1 MTHEGPS
8 RAPAGHAVALPWVK
22 LRSASPALSVFRR
35 MVDEV
40 DPQANPGD
48 LVAVYDKADAPYGV
62 ALYNP
67 RSVITLRMLTRD
79 VAGFDPDTFFAE
91 RLKRAL
97 DLRTEVLGLDD
108 ITDAYRLVYDQG
120 DGLPGLVVDR
130 YGDWLALE
138 FYSLAMF
145 RQAERLERLLTQ
157 LFPGARFVHRASP
170 YTEKMEGFQ
179 VRTSEPMRARVQEN
193 GVSFELDLASS
204 YKTGFFCDQR
214 DNRMRAARM
223 AEDRRVLDV
232 CSFTGGFAI
241 YAKKLGK
248 AEEVTMVELDPEAH
262 AQAKRNANINQVKVR
277 AVCADAFPYLRQAAQ
292 NQEQYGMVVL
302 DPHKL
307 IASREGWRE
316 GRQKYIDFNK
326 LALPLVEPGGLLLTC
341 SCSGLLPWDEFQQ
354 ILRTAAGAARRRVQ
368 ILGRSGAG
376 GDHPVMVDHPEGEY
390 LKALWCRV
398 L

>member
-1 MTHEGPS
+1 MTNKGK
-8 RAPAGHAVALPWVK
+8 APAGHSVNLPWVR
-22 LRSASPALSVFRR
+22 LRSASPGLSVFKR
-35 MVDEV
+35 MVDET
-40 DPQANPGD
+40 DPAARPGD
-48 LVAVYDKADAPYGV
+48 LVAVYDKADAPYGI

-67 RSVITLRMLTRD
+67 RSVITLRLLTRD

-91 RLKRAL
+91 RLRRAL

-108 ITDAYRLVYDQG
+108 VTNAYRLVYDQG

-130 YGDWLALE
+130 YGDHLALE

-145 RQAERLERLLTQ
+145 RQAPRLERLLSE
-157 LFPGARFVHRASP
+157 LFPGAKFVHRASQ
-170 YTEKMEGFQ
+170 YTERMEGFE
-179 VRTSEPMRARVQEN
+179 VRGSESTKVRVQEN
-193 GVSFELDLASS
+193 GVQFELDLASNS
-204 YKTGFFCDQR
+204 KTGFFCDQR
-214 DNRMRAARM
+214 DNRLKAARW
-223 AEDRRVLDV
+223 AEGRRVLDI
-232 CSFTGGFAI
+232 CSNTGGFAI
-241 YAKKLGK
+241 YAKKVGR
-248 AEEVTMVELDPEAH
+248 ADEVTMVELDPEAH

-277 AVCADAFPYLRQAAQ
+277 AVCADAFPYLRQALQ
-292 NQEQYGMVVL
+292 NGEQYGLVIL

-326 LALPLVEPGGLLLTC
+326 LAMPLVEPGGLFVTC
-341 SCSGLLPWDEFQQ
+341 SCSGLLPMDEFAQ
-354 ILRTAAGAARRRVQ
+354 IVRTAAGAARRRVQ
-368 ILGRSGAG
+368 ILDRTGAG